1 MVACATFFSEIT
13 RTMVCLVR
21 VETDPQDR
29 TQLRLTVASGDQYLT
44 FELKEFIKE
53 HLVDIP
59 RTQAPSPPAPVQQP
73 QSPPAAPATYNDPG
87 AMLAGLL

>member
-1 MVACATFFSEIT
+1 MPLIFDSLQI
-13 RTMVCLVR
+13 R

-53 HLVDIP
+53 HLIDIP
-59 RTQAPSPPAPVQQP
+59 RAQAAPPPAVVQP
-73 QSPPAAPATYNDPG
+73 QLPAAAPATYNDPG